1 MTLDVVLAVAAS
13 SLLHAAWNAA
23 MKRVAGHRGVIW
35 VGQVIA
41 AVVGLPVALWFWWV
55 APPDPI
61 AFAMLAVTGVV
72 QAFYFGMLS
81 NAYRKYDISVVY
93 PVARGLGV
101 ALTALLAV
109 IVVGEAVSLRTA
121 AGIAAISGGGVLI
134 GASRPPQGGKSG
146 FWAAAAIGAIL
157 AFSGV
162 IDRYAVTH
170 MHPLT
175 YLILMFWLSTL
186 VSSPFMLREPMR
198 ATVVEAWRLHRGTAF
213 LVGLGS
219 LASYALILFAFRVGA
234 MSSIVAFRE
243 LSVVLG
249 AGLGVWLFKEAMP
262 PRKSVGVAAIA
273 VGLVLV
279 KLG

>member
-1 MTLDVVLAVAAS
+1 MTLDVVLAVALS

-41 AVVGLPVALWFWWV
+41 AVVGLPAALWFWWA

-61 AFAMLAVTGVV
+61 AFVMLAGTGVV
-72 QAFYFGMLS
+72 QAVYFGMLS
-81 NAYRKYDISVVY
+81 SAYRKYDISVVY

-109 IVVGEAVSLRTA
+109 LLVGESVSLRTA
-121 AGIAAISGGGVLI
+121 SGIAAISSGGILI
-134 GASRPPQGGKSG
+134 GTSKPPQGGKSG
-146 FWAAAAIGAIL
+146 FWAAAAIGVIL
-157 AFSGV
+157 ASSGV
-162 IDRYAVTH
+162 VDRYAVTY

-175 YLILMFWLSTL
+175 YLVLMFWLSTL
-186 VSSPFMLREPMR
+186 VSSPFMLRGAMR
-198 ATVVEAWRLHRGTAF
+198 ATVVEAWQRHRGTAF

-219 LASYALILFAFRVGA
+219 MASYVLILFAFRVGA

-262 PRKSVGVAAIA
+262 WRKGIGIAAIA